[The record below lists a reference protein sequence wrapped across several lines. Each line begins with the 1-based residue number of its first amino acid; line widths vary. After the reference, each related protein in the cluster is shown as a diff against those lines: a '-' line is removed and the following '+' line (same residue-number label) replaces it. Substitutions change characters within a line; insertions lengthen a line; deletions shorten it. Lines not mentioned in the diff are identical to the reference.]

1 MQDTERAQKALD
13 NELPADTF
21 ASFQAMPIFQEVI
34 KDILNYKFE
43 SEMNIERIGISDKFR
58 GPYKQPPTMR
68 ERLENNWD
76 ARIRGRTL
84 WNDVI
89 VTEDRAWLA
98 REGKNI
104 QTALNSASMFEA
116 TTKRTVLTAT
126 GGS

>member
-1 MQDTERAQKALD
+1 
-13 NELPADTF
+13 
-21 ASFQAMPIFQEVI
+21 MPIFQEVI

-58 GPYKQPPTMR
+58 GLYKQPPTMR
-68 ERLENNWD
+68 ERLENNWN
-76 ARIRGRTL
+76 ARIRGRTV

-89 VTEDRAWLA
+89 VTENRAWLA

-126 GGS
+126 EGS